1 MSNRGKVKVKI
12 HLIAALLCLPILLW
26 TTSIQA
32 QQHPTNEIA
41 KKLTYKQIIDTPVIV
56 FPTRKLWEPDT
67 IPASWAQKLTY
78 RDAHYLFSKNW
89 GDTSQRV
96 RMMSFYSK
104 DTLTSIFD
112 YAADD
117 SAVILVPTKEILLY
131 GKSNVKSKQEGLDIT
146 ADYINYNQQTGIIS
160 GYGGTD
166 TSKGVLNKPLLVQQ
180 DSKMLMDT
188 FRISVKSKRGITKNT
203 YYNEGEIFVHA
214 DVVKTIDQN
223 TAYAWRG
230 RFTTCNLDTP
240 HFDFRAKKLKLI
252 KNNIAV
258 SGPAYPEFEGVPI
271 PIVLPFGIFPLE
283 RGRHSGFLPPQFVNN
298 DSYGLGLEGLGYYKV
313 FNDNWD
319 MTTRTNLYS
328 YGGYMVSFAPRYYKR
343 YHYSGN
349 LSFQMQHTVLL
360 NNSSYFTNDEFTR
373 TNSFQLNWSHSM
385 DSKARPGISFS
396 ASVNAGSTQFNRYV
410 ANNPIV
416 NFQNQMSSSITWSKM
431 WGDGKYNLSVAA
443 NHSQNNNT
451 RLVNINAPT
460 VNFSMNTR
468 YPFARKEAVG
478 QQKWYEKTGIGYSGT
493 FINQIAFFDSAF
505 SFKRLLDT
513 ANWGAQHSIPITLSL
528 PALGPIMIAPSI
540 SYSENW
546 YGRTLHTE
554 WDSVAYKVD
563 TTASGRGFYRA
574 YQTSFGLSLSTRIFG
589 NYNFKPTSNVVAIH
603 HEIRPNISFSYSPN
617 TNSANYYWV
626 RINNR
631 LKDSVVTGGN
641 KNYIWGDS
649 IRVSRFAG
657 NVVGAFSE
665 GQFGGIT
672 FGLDNLLEMK
682 KKNKADTTG
691 DDDDKYKKVK
701 LIDGLSITSGYN
713 FLADSLKWQPVN
725 ISFRTTLFDK
735 ININGGAILDQYEVD
750 RYSGTRI
757 NKLMWSEGKIGRFT
771 SGNLAISSSFQS
783 KKADEKKKQEDSN
796 LPNDPTM
803 SLTDQQAQLNYIR
816 SNPAEFV
823 DFDIPWNVSTS
834 LAVNFSR
841 TLNPSNYKFYTIV
854 NSSMNING
862 DFSIT
867 PKWKGGGNLMFDIKN
882 QKVGMMT
889 LFLSREMHCWQMSI
903 NITPIGLYKSFS
915 IVLNPKSG
923 ILRDLRINR
932 SRYFYNQ

>member
-1 MSNRGKVKVKI
+1 MSNRGKVKAKI
-12 HLIAALLCLPILLW
+12 HLLAAILCLPFLFWAIQV
-26 TTSIQA
+26 QA
-32 QQHPTNEIA
+32 QRRPDTQIG
-41 KKLTYKQIIDTPVIV
+41 KRLTYKAVDVPIVV
-56 FPTRKLWEPDT
+56 FPEKTFPVPDT
-67 IPASWAQKLTY
+67 IPSSWAQKLAY
-78 RDAHYLFSKNW
+78 RTPGYLFSKTW
-89 GDTSQRV
+89 GDTSERV
-96 RMMSFYSK
+96 RMLGFYSK
-104 DTLTSIFD
+104 DTLTSVFE
-112 YAADD
+112 YSADD

-131 GKSNVKSKQEGLDIT
+131 SKSNIKSKQEDIDLTAQFIHYDQGTNTIT
-146 ADYINYNQQTGIIS
+146 A
-160 GYGGTD
+160 YGGTD
-166 TSKGVLNKPLLVQQ
+166 TAKGALNKPVILRQG
-180 DSKMLMDT
+180 SKTIMDT
-188 FRISVKSKRGITKNT
+188 ITINAKSQRLRTQNT

-214 DVVKTIDQN
+214 DIVKSVDKN
-223 TAYAWRG
+223 TAYAWKG

-240 HFDFRAKKLKLI
+240 HFDFVAKKMKLI

-298 DSYGLGLEGLGYYKV
+298 DSYGLWLEGLGYYKV

-319 MTTRTNLYS
+319 LTTRANLYS
-328 YGGYMVSFAPRYYKR
+328 YGGYMLSFAPRYYKR
-343 YHYSGN
+343 YHYSGS
-349 LSFQMQHTVLL
+349 LTFHIQHTVLL
-360 NNSSYFTNDEFTR
+360 NNSSVFTDKEFTKN
-373 TNSFQLNWSHSM
+373 NSFQLNWNHSM

-410 ANNPIV
+410 ANNPVV
-416 NFQNQMSSSITWSKM
+416 NFQNQMSSSVTWGKM

-443 NHSQNNNT
+443 NHNQNNLT

-468 YPFARKEAVG
+468 YPFAKKETVG

-513 ANWGAQHSIPITLSL
+513 ANWGAQHSMPITLSL
-528 PALGPIMIAPSI
+528 PAVGPVMIAPSI

-546 YGRTLHTE
+546 YGRTLHTT
-554 WDSVAYKVD
+554 WDSAAAKVD

-574 YQTSFGLSLSTRIFG
+574 YQTSFGLSLSTLIFG
-589 NYNFKPTSNVVAIH
+589 NYNFKPTSKIVAIH
-603 HEIRPNISFSYSPN
+603 HEIRPNISISYSPN
-617 TNSANYYWV
+617 TNSGNYYWL
-626 RINNR
+626 RTSNR
-631 LKDSVVTGGN
+631 VKDSIQN
-641 KNYIWGDS
+641 KNKTWTYIVGDS
-649 IRVSRFAG
+649 MRVSRFAG
-657 NVVGAFSE
+657 NVVGTFGE
-665 GQFGGIT
+665 VPFGGIT

-682 KKNKADTTG
+682 KRNTSDTTG
-691 DDDDKYKKVK
+691 DDDKKYKKVK

-713 FLADSLKWQPVN
+713 FLADSMKWQPIN

-735 ININGGAILDQYEVD
+735 INVNGATVLNQYDVNP
-750 RYSGTRI
+750 YTGSPI
-757 NKLMWSEGKIGRFT
+757 NKLLWSEGKIGRFT

-783 KKADEKKKQEDSN
+783 KKADEKKKQEDAN

-803 SLTDQQAQLNYIR
+803 SLTDQQNQLNYIR

-841 TLNPSNYKFYTIV
+841 YLNPSNYRFQTII
-854 NSSMNING
+854 NSSMNVNG

-882 QKVGMMT
+882 RKVGMMT

-932 SRYFYNQ
+932 SRFFYNN

>member
-1 MSNRGKVKVKI
+1 MLNRGKVKAKI
-12 HLIAALLCLPILLW
+12 HLLAVMLCFPFLFW
-26 TTSIQA
+26 TIQTKA
-32 QQHPTNEIA
+32 QQHQRKEIGNI
-41 KKLTYKQIIDTPVIV
+41 LTI
-56 FPTRKLWEPDT
+56 FPDSP
-67 IPASWAQKLTY
+67 TY
-78 RDAHYLFSKNW
+78 RIPVLMLIPSSMAQRITPRNAGYLFSKNW
-89 GDTSQRV
+89 GDTSERV
-96 RMMSFYSK
+96 RMISFYSK

-112 YAADD
+112 YSADD
-117 SAVILVPTKEILLY
+117 SAVIIVPTKEIFLY
-131 GKSNVKSKQEGLDIT
+131 SKANVTSKQEDLNIT
-146 ADYINYNQQTGIIS
+146 ANYISYDQRTGIIT

-166 TSKGVLNKPLLVQQ
+166 TSKGPLNLPLLVQKGSKTQ
-180 DSKMLMDT
+180 MDS
-188 FRISVKSKRGITKNT
+188 FRISSKTKRLLTKNT

-214 DVVKTIDQN
+214 DVVKTVDPN
-223 TAYAWRG
+223 TAFAWKG

-240 HFDFRAKKLKLI
+240 HFDFVAKKMKLI

-298 DSYGLGLEGLGYYKV
+298 DSWGLGLEGLGYYKV

-319 MTTRTNLYS
+319 LTTRANLYS
-328 YGGYMVSFAPRYYKR
+328 YGGYMVNFSPRYYKR

-349 LSFQMQHTVLL
+349 FSLQIQHAVIM
-360 NNSSYFTNDEFTR
+360 NNSGYFSNNEFSKTNTFT
-373 TNSFQLNWSHSM
+373 LNWSHSM
-385 DSKARPGISFS
+385 DSKARPGVNFS
-396 ASVNAGSTQFNRYV
+396 ASVNAGSTQANRLDP
-410 ANNPIV
+410 NNPIR
-416 NFQNQMSSSITWSKM
+416 NMQNQMSSSITWSKM

-443 NHSQNNNT
+443 NHSQNNIS
-451 RLVNINAPT
+451 RLVNVNAPT

-478 QQKWYEKTGIGYSGT
+478 QPKWYEKTGIGYTGS
-493 FINQIAFFDSAF
+493 FINQISFFDSAF

-513 ANWGAQHSIPITLSL
+513 ANWGVQHSVPITLSL
-528 PALGPIMIAPSI
+528 PALGPLMIAPSI
-540 SYSENW
+540 SYNENW
-546 YGRTLHTE
+546 YGRTLHTQ
-554 WDSVAYKVD
+554 WDSAAIKMD
-563 TTASGRGFYRA
+563 TTASARGFYRA

-617 TNSANYYWV
+617 TNAGNYYWT

-631 LKDSVVTGGN
+631 LKDSVLQGN
-641 KNYIWGDS
+641 NWKYIYGDS
-649 IRVSRFAG
+649 IRASRFAG
-657 NVVGAFSE
+657 NVVGAFGE
-665 GQFGGIT
+665 GRFGGIT

-682 KKNKADTTG
+682 KKNRSDTTG
-691 DDDDKYKKVK
+691 DEENKYKKVK

-713 FLADSLKWQPVN
+713 FLADSMRWQPVN

-735 ININGGAILDQYEVD
+735 ININGGTILDQYEID
-750 RYSGTRI
+750 PNSGIRI

-783 KKADEKKKQEDSN
+783 KKADEKKKQEDTN
-796 LPNDPTM
+796 LPYDPTM
-803 SLTDQQAQLNYIR
+803 SAIDQQNQLNYIR

-834 LAVNFSR
+834 LAVNFNR
-841 TLNPSNYKFYTIV
+841 TLNQNYKFQTII
-854 NSSMNING
+854 NSSLSVNG
-862 DFSIT
+862 DFSIS
-867 PKWKGGGNLMFDIKN
+867 PKWKAGGNLMFDVRN
-882 QKVGMMT
+882 QKVGMLT
-889 LFLSREMHCWQMSI
+889 LFMTREMHCWQMAI

-932 SRYFYNQ
+932 SRFFYNQ

>member
-1 MSNRGKVKVKI
+1 MLNRGKVKAKI
-12 HLIAALLCLPILLW
+12 YLLAVTTCLSFLICNN
-26 TTSIQA
+26 SIQA
-32 QQHPTNEIA
+32 QRYKIKEIA
-41 KKLTYKQIIDTPVIV
+41 NILTFNKDTPV
-56 FPTRKLWEPDT
+56 FK
-67 IPASWAQKLTY
+67 IPVPGMIPSSWSQRLSY
-78 RDAHYLFSKNW
+78 RNARYLFAKSW
-89 GDTSQRV
+89 GDTSEHAKMV
-96 RMMSFYSK
+96 TFYSK

-117 SAVILVPTKEILLY
+117 SAVVLIPSKEILLY
-131 GKSNVKSKQEGLDIT
+131 SKANVKSKQEDIDLT
-146 ADYINYNQQTGIIS
+146 AQFIQYNQATNTIKA
-160 GYGGTD
+160 YGGTD
-166 TSKGVLNKPLLVQQ
+166 TSKGPLNLPLIVQQ
-180 DSKMLMDT
+180 GSKTRMDT
-188 FRISVKSKRGITKNT
+188 ITINTKSQRLLTKNT

-214 DVVKTIDQN
+214 DVVKSIDKN
-223 TAYAWRG
+223 TAFAWKG

-240 HFDFRAKKLKLI
+240 HFDLVARKMKLI

-271 PIVLPFGIFPLE
+271 PIVIPFGIFPLE
-283 RGRHSGFLPPQFVNN
+283 RGRHSGLLAPQFVNN

-349 LSFQMQHTVLL
+349 LSFMYQKTVLL
-360 NNSSYFTNDEFTR
+360 NNSSVFTNDQFTK
-373 TNSFQLNWSHSM
+373 NKSFQLNWSHSM

-443 NHSQNNNT
+443 NHSQNNLS
-451 RLVNINAPT
+451 RQVNINAPT

-478 QQKWYEKTGIGYSGT
+478 PQKWYEKTGIGYSGT

-505 SFKRLLDT
+505 SFKKLLDT
-513 ANWGAQHSIPITLSL
+513 ANYGVQHSIPITLSL
-528 PALGPIMIAPSI
+528 PALGPLMIAPSI
-540 SYSENW
+540 TYNENW
-546 YGRTLHTE
+546 YGRTLKTQ
-554 WDSVAYKVD
+554 WDSLANKVD
-563 TTASGRGFYRA
+563 TTASGRGLYRS
-574 YQTSFGLSLSTRIFG
+574 YQTSFGISLSTRIFG
-589 NYNFKPTSNVVAIH
+589 NYNFKPSSNIVAIH

-617 TNSANYYWV
+617 TNSKNYYWV
-626 RINNR
+626 RTNNR
-631 LKDSVVTGGN
+631 LRDSVLNAKGG
-641 KNYIWGDS
+641 KDYIYGDQ
-649 IRVSRFAG
+649 IRVSKFAG
-657 NVVGAFSE
+657 NVIGPLSE

-682 KKNKADTTG
+682 KKNTADTTG
-691 DDDDKYKKVK
+691 SDDNKFKKIK

-713 FLADSLKWQPVN
+713 FLADSLKWQQIN

-735 ININGGAILDQYEVD
+735 ISINGGAVVDQYYD
-750 RYSGTRI
+750 DPYTGARI
-757 NKLMWSEGKIGRFT
+757 NKLMWSDGKIGRLT
-771 SGNLAISSSFQS
+771 SGNLSLSSSFQS
-783 KKADEKKKQEDSN
+783 KKADDKKKKEDTN
-796 LPNDPTM
+796 LPYDPTM
-803 SLTDQQAQLNYIR
+803 SLTDQQNQLNYVR

-834 LAVNFSR
+834 FALNFNRYRNPTNYRMYTNVSSS
-841 TLNPSNYKFYTIV
+841 LNV
-854 NSSMNING
+854 NG

-867 PKWKGGGNLMFDIKN
+867 PKWKGGGNIMFDVKN
-882 QKVGMMT
+882 QRVGMMT
-889 LFLSREMHCWQMSI
+889 VFLSREMHCWQMSI

-932 SRYFYNQ
+932 SRYFYNN

>member
-1 MSNRGKVKVKI
+1 MFNRGKVKAKI
-12 HLIAALLCLPILLW
+12 YFLAVMLCFPLLLW
-26 TTSIQA
+26 TVQTQA
-32 QQHPTNEIA
+32 QQHRPKEIGNI
-41 KKLTYKQIIDTPVIV
+41 LTVPADSPFFKIHV
-56 FPTRKLWEPDT
+56 PDT
-67 IPASWAQKLTY
+67 IPAAWAQKLSY
-78 RDAHYLFSKNW
+78 RDAKYLFSKNW
-89 GDTSQRV
+89 GDTSERV
-96 RMMSFYSK
+96 RLLTFYSK
-104 DTLTSIFD
+104 DTLTSIMD
-112 YAADD
+112 YSADD

-131 GKSNVKSKQEGLDIT
+131 SKANVNSKQEDIDLT
-146 ADYINYNQQTGIIS
+146 AQYIHYDQRTNTIRA
-160 GYGGTD
+160 YGGTD
-166 TSKGVLNKPLLVQQ
+166 TSKGALNMPTIVQQ
-180 DSKMLMDT
+180 GSKTIMDSIT
-188 FRISVKSKRGITKNT
+188 INTKSQRLLTKNT

-214 DVVKTIDQN
+214 DVVKSVDKN
-223 TAYAWRG
+223 TAYAWKG

-240 HFDFRAKKLKLI
+240 HFDFVARKMKLI

-271 PIVLPFGIFPLE
+271 PIVLPFGIFPLQ

-319 MTTRTNLYS
+319 LTTRANLYS
-328 YGGYMVSFAPRYYKR
+328 YGGYMISFAPRYYKR
-343 YHYSGN
+343 YRYSGN

-360 NNSSYFTNDEFTR
+360 NSYSTYTNDEFTKN
-373 TNSFQLNWSHSM
+373 NSFQLNWSHSM
-385 DSKARPGISFS
+385 DGKAHPGVSFS
-396 ASVNAGSTQFNRYV
+396 ASVNAGSTQYNRYV
-410 ANNPIV
+410 ANNPVV

-443 NHSQNNNT
+443 NHNQNNAT
-451 RLVNINAPT
+451 RLVNVNAPT
-460 VNFSMNTR
+460 VNFSMNTM
-468 YPFARKEAVG
+468 YPFAKKEAAG
-478 QQKWYEKTGIGYSGT
+478 QQKWYEKTGIGYTGT

-528 PALGPIMIAPSI
+528 PSLGPVMVSPSI
-540 SYSENW
+540 SFSDNW
-546 YGRTLHTE
+546 YGRTIHTA
-554 WDSVAYKVD
+554 WNDVAQKVD
-563 TTASGRGFYRA
+563 TTSSGRGFYQA

-603 HEIRPNISFSYSPN
+603 HEIRPNISISYSPN
-617 TNSANYYWV
+617 TNTNNYYWV
-626 RINNR
+626 KINDRQRVWSIN
-631 LKDSVVTGGN
+631 D
-641 KNYIWGDS
+641 KNETTYVYGDS
-649 IRVSRFAG
+649 IRASRFAG
-657 NVVGAFSE
+657 NVVGAFGE

-682 KKNKADTTG
+682 KKNSSDTTG
-691 DDDDKYKKVK
+691 DDDHKFKKIK
-701 LIDGLSITSGYN
+701 LIDGLSITSGFN

-750 RYSGTRI
+750 RYSGIKI

-771 SGNLAISSSFQS
+771 SGNLSISSSFQS
-783 KKADEKKKQEDSN
+783 KKADEKKKQEDNS
-796 LPNDPTM
+796 LPYDPTM
-803 SLTDQQAQLNYIR
+803 SMTDQQNQLNYIR

-841 TLNPSNYKFYTIV
+841 TINPANYKFYTNI
-854 NSSMNING
+854 NSSLSVNG

-867 PKWKGGGNLMFDIKN
+867 PKWKGGGNLMLDIKN
-882 QKVGMMT
+882 QKVGMLT
-889 LFLSREMHCWQMSI
+889 FFLTREMHCWQMAI
-903 NITPIGLYKSFS
+903 NLTPIGLYKSFS